1 MQRQTFDFLPLL
13 WEQVKLLERTL
24 PENIQIGVSH
34 GHGPYQVHADPTRLA
49 QVIMNLSIN
58 ARDAMV
64 DGGKL
69 SFTLSHVQGAKTN
82 GSGGAGAS
90 TLSATD
96 ENNWVCLTVSDSGT
110 GIAPEHLEHIFEPFF
125 TTKAPGSG
133 TGLGLPQV
141 YGIVGQH
148 GGHITVK
155 SQVGMGTTFVIYLPS
170 VPITPEAPA
179 RISES
184 SSIPQGSGETVLL
197 VEDEDALRRSM
208 VELLGM
214 WNYRVLEAANGQ
226 QALEI
231 LGAAQQQIA
240 LVLTDVVMPVLG
252 GIGLLKEMRRLG
264 MTTPVVL
271 VTGHPLNDELEGLR
285 KLGMVAWLNKPAST
299 TQIAEALTLA
309 LRSQ

>member
-1 MQRQTFDFLPLL
+1 
-13 WEQVKLLERTL
+13 VKLLERTL
-24 PENIQIGVSH
+24 PENIQISVSH
-34 GHGPYQVHADPTRLA
+34 GHGPFQVHADATRLA

-69 SFTLSHVQGAKTN
+69 SFTLSHVQDAKMN
-82 GSGGAGAS
+82 GGSGSTS
-90 TLSATD
+90 TLPTADDSS
-96 ENNWVCLTVSDSGT
+96 WVCLTVSDSGT
-110 GIAPEHLEHIFEPFF
+110 GIASEHLEHIFEPFF

-148 GGHITVK
+148 GGHITVN
-155 SQVGMGTTFVIYLPS
+155 SQPGAGTTFVIYLPF
-170 VPITPEAPA
+170 VPITPEAPS
-179 RISES
+179 RDSEPS
-184 SSIPQGSGETVLL
+184 NIPEGSGQTVLL

-214 WNYRVLEAANGQ
+214 WNYHVLEAANGR

-231 LGAAQQQIA
+231 LAAAQQPIS

-252 GIGLLKEMRRLG
+252 GIGLLKEMRQRGLK
-264 MTTPVVL
+264 TPVVL

-285 KLGMVAWLNKPAST
+285 KLGMIAWLNKPAST

-309 LRSQ
+309 LRRQ